1 MDAVKEK
8 IAFRIKELYP
18 EISQDMSLMFETPAD
33 KRMGDIALPC
43 FRFAKVLRKA
53 PAAIASALAETLGNI
68 DGVER
73 CEAVNGYLNFFVSQS
88 CTLDML
94 RNIRCAGTDYGRS
107 DKGRGKRMII
117 DYSSP
122 NIAKRFHIGHLGTT
136 VIGNS
141 IKKIHAFCG
150 YDCVGIN
157 YLGDWGTQYGK
168 LVVAYKMW
176 GDAERIERDGIEE
189 LERLYVQFGKELEAD
204 PSLQDRARDEFAKLE
219 KGDEENM
226 RLWKLFKDI
235 SLRRYMQTYELL
247 GIEFESYDGESFYR
261 DKMQP
266 VIDELERS
274 GLSKVDNGA
283 TIVDLSEYNMPPL
296 MVLKSDGA
304 TSYATRDLAAA
315 IYRYETY
322 KFDKSLYVTSA
333 GQSLHFAQLFK
344 VLELMGYK
352 WADRLMHVPYG
363 TFSING
369 EKIASRTG
377 NVVLIDDLFADAIEK
392 AKKVID
398 QKNPLHENKE
408 ETAKAVGLGAIIFN
422 TLLSGRIRDVNFNWE
437 GALSFEGNTGP
448 YVQYTYARCCSVLAK
463 SGSAGFEVPD
473 SAELAEE
480 EIALVNVLAQFPSR
494 VEAALEQCEPSVITR
509 YSLDVCSAFNSF
521 YNNSRIIGSEGT
533 TRELR
538 LALTA
543 ATRDVLGNA
552 LDLIGLKK
560 MSVI

>member
-1 MDAVKEK
+1 MTTQQAIAALHALPRLGDGRPGLDRMHNLLDHLGNPEKDLQCIHIAGTNGKGSLAAMTASILTAAGYKTGLTISPFVVEFRERFQIDGQMIPPRTLAQLTEKVMDAIDDIRQEGG
-8 IAFRIKELYP
+8 
-18 EISQDMSLMFETPAD
+18 ETPVEFEAVTAVA
-33 KRMGDIALPC
+33 MLW
-43 FRFAKVLRKA
+43 FAREKCDLVVLETGLGGRYDA
-53 PAAIASALAETLGNI
+53 TNAVPHTLVAAITRI
-68 DGVER
+68 
-73 CEAVNGYLNFFVSQS
+73 
-88 CTLDML
+88 
-94 RNIRCAGTDYGRS
+94 
-107 DKGRGKRMII
+107 
-117 DYSSP
+117 
-122 NIAKRFHIGHLGTT
+122 
-136 VIGNS
+136 
-141 IKKIHAFCG
+141 G
-150 YDCVGIN
+150 YDH
-157 YLGDWGTQYGK
+157 T
-168 LVVAYKMW
+168 
-176 GDAERIERDGIEE
+176 
-189 LERLYVQFGKELEAD
+189 
-204 PSLQDRARDEFAKLE
+204 
-219 KGDEENM
+219 
-226 RLWKLFKDI
+226 
-235 SLRRYMQTYELL
+235 ELL
-247 GIEFESYDGESFYR
+247 GDTL
-261 DKMQP
+261 DKIAAEKAGIIKEGCAVVCYPDQP
-266 VIDELERS
+266 PEAMGPILAAAAEAHTSILTPETEDIRTYEAAEAVLKEGTANLILIGSEEEIAKNKGDFDIS
-274 GLSKVDNGA
+274 GA

-437 GALSFEGNTGP
+437 EALSFEGNTGP

-560 MSVI
+560 MSAI